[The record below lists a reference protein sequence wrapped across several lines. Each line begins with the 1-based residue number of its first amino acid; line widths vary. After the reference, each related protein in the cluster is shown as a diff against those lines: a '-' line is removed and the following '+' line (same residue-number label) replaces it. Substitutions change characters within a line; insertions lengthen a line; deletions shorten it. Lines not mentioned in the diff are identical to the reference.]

1 MFFNLL
7 RYLYQFNFFKRI
19 VPSILR
25 KSSSIKKNHVLEVYN
40 FKLNL
45 SLNNSIEREIFLKKT
60 YDQDRF
66 EYLDKIMS
74 NQKFDYFIDIG
85 SYLGFYSIYFN
96 KFKKIQNVVAFEPN
110 LSNFKKLKNNIE
122 LNNSI
127 ITTFNIACSSEKKES
142 KLWFHDI
149 NKTGGSSIL
158 SNEDREYI
166 KYDKSTLTFETVQT
180 NTLDNMLTNISN
192 NIILV
197 KIDVERHELDVLKG
211 GKIFFSSNK
220 VLLQI
225 EIFQELKNKV
235 FKYLID
241 QKFRY
246 INSID
251 DDHYFTNY

>member
-1 MFFNLL
+1 MD
-7 RYLYQFNFFKRI
+7 
-19 VPSILR
+19 S
-25 KSSSIKKNHVLEVYN
+25 
-40 FKLNL
+40 
-45 SLNNSIEREIFLKKT
+45 
-60 YDQDRF
+60 
-66 EYLDKIMS
+66 
-74 NQKFDYFIDIG
+74 
-85 SYLGFYSIYFN
+85 
-96 KFKKIQNVVAFEPN
+96 KKIYKTTIVLGQETDTLDLTGTVIRRNDKQITLNKKLIEVVINKYIGDYKQIPPYYSAKKINGIKLYDLARKNIFIRMKPNVVKIF
-110 LSNFKKLKNNIE
+110 NIE

-211 GKIFFSSNK
+211 GKIFFSNNK
-220 VLLQI
+220 ILLQI
-225 EIFQELKNKV
+225 EIFQELKNRV